1 MDVGLEDSLPD
12 GGVGMNKEM
21 LKQADEWLKSMLEIA
36 SVQKEADMI
45 EHMKERIK
53 VQKWLMEQA
62 KRVKELESESYNAHL
77 ERLLNRREQQNKRYR
92 EFIETVSDNWLIA
105 EKIKIE
111 VEGIHI
117 ITPHHLFNWIN
128 KEANKLLEE

>member
-1 MDVGLEDSLPD
+1 MAVGLEDSLPD

-53 VQKWLMEQA
+53 VQKWLMEQ
-62 KRVKELESESYNAHL
+62 VE
-77 ERLLNRREQQNKRYR
+77 QNKRYR
-92 EFIETVSDNWLIA
+92 ELLTSRSMKQLIRLEDKGCYLPDEDREGFLKLKYAVEALEGETDGSRC
-105 EKIKIE
+105 
-111 VEGIHI
+111 
-117 ITPHHLFNWIN
+117 
-128 KEANKLLEE
+128 